1 MNFRRIRDIVIVVI
15 LLAIPFFVLRANM
28 RDPRK
33 LSTVDHV
40 IMRVTAYPQYV
51 GAMIGHG
58 VSNFFGRYF
67 YLVAVKERNDQLERD
82 VVVLHER
89 IRQLESLE
97 SDNRKLR
104 GLLGVREQIQT
115 STGLDAIP
123 AQVIG
128 YNPTNE
134 FRVANILLDR
144 VNSEIKPGWP
154 VINEEGVVG
163 IVQRADDTH
172 LQVQLAAD
180 PQMSIDVVDQRTGS
194 RGFLRGTSDMRKY
207 ACQVENMRR
216 EDEVNVGDLLVTS
229 GVGHR
234 FPRNIPVAR
243 VTAVRNRGFGEYQEV
258 DAEPTVR
265 FSRVTE
271 VLVMP
276 PAEGRLDE
284 VPATKH

>member
-1 MNFRRIRDIVIVVI
+1 
-15 LLAIPFFVLRANM
+15 M

-33 LSTVDHV
+33 LSTVDHM

-51 GAMIGHG
+51 GAMIGRG
-58 VSNFFGRYF
+58 VSGFFSHYF
-67 YLVAVKERNDQLERD
+67 YLVAVKERNEQLERD
-82 VVVLHER
+82 LVVLHER

-97 SDNRKLR
+97 AENRKLR

-128 YNPTNE
+128 DNPTNE

-144 VNSEIKPGWP
+144 INNEIRPGWP
-154 VINEEGVVG
+154 VVNEEGVVG

-180 PQMSIDVVDQRTGS
+180 PEMSIDVVDQRTGAP
-194 RGFLRGTSDMRKY
+194 RLFGGTSDMRKD
-207 ACQVENMRR
+207 ARQVENMRR
-216 EDEVNVGDLLVTS
+216 EDEINVGDFLVTS

-234 FPRNIPVAR
+234 FPKNIPVAR
-243 VTAVRNRGFGEYQEV
+243 VTAVRNRGFGEYQDV
-258 DAEPTVR
+258 DADSTVR

-271 VLVMP
+271 VLVML

-284 VPATKH
+284 LPASKYLDFDR